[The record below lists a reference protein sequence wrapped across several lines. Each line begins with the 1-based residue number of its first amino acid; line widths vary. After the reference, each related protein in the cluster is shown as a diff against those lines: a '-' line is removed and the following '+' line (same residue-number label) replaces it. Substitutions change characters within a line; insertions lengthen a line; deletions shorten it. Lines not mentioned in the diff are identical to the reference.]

1 MKNILTEIGVGLF
14 AMAIVLFIALAAL
27 HHSGAIDPHKLH
39 RAVTGKMQYPD
50 NLFGGHGR

>member
-1 MKNILTEIGVGLF
+1 MKNILSAIGAILLMATFVGLL
-14 AMAIVLFIALAAL
+14 AMGIL